1 MSKLLKFALLT
12 LSLQPL
18 PVLAQVETEYGFPMT
33 DIPSSDLPC
42 HMITSSGHTLDL
54 AKLCGGTPSAVTKST
69 TPTARRVPVRRKRL
83 GDGKYLGQYDL
94 LAKTYPDDKV
104 VAMLRS
110 MSSDSKV
117 SYAESV
123 CKRLEEGKTVEEV
136 RTEDIDKLFQNPSG
150 NSIRDNAR
158 KQDIE
163 ITLKVAPQYY
173 CPEN

>member
-18 PVLAQVETEYGFPMT
+18 PVLAQIETEYGFPMT

-54 AKLCGGTPSAVTKST
+54 AKLCGGTPTVTKSA
-69 TPTARRVPVRRKRL
+69 TPMAQRVPVRRKRL
-83 GDGKYLGQYDL
+83 RDGKYSEQYEK
-94 LAKTYPDDKV
+94 LAETYPDERV
-104 VAMLRS
+104 RNMLLS
-110 MSSDSKV
+110 SSSDP
-117 SYAESV
+117 ESV
-123 CKRLEEGKTVEEV
+123 CKRLEEGKTVEEI
-136 RTEDIDKLFQNPSG
+136 RTEDITKLTQNPSG
-150 NSIRDNAR
+150 NSTRDNAR

-173 CPEN
+173 CPEDRD